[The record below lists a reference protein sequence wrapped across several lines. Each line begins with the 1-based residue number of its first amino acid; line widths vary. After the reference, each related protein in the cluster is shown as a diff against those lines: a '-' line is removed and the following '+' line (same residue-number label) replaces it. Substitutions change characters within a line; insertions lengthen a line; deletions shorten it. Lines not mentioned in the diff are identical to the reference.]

1 MKNLMNKNI
10 CRDRDERYMNPRK
23 QNVLTLIRI
32 IVDISMVMLAWW
44 LAFFVRFETGMET
57 PLGVPS
63 MSLYMKLLPFIAV
76 IWLGAFLVAGL
87 YRRSNRH
94 RSAIL
99 EAIDII
105 QSCVIAVLA
114 FISFTYFYEEYRYSR
129 IVIGVF
135 ALLHPAFIISGR
147 SLVRK
152 ALRIYRKRAS
162 PRRTLIIGS
171 GEFLESAIKMAELG
185 EIAANDIAGVVLVG
199 DDDQIAIGRKLA
211 EKRRLPVFPDQS
223 DWPSF
228 FVEHPMQTVLVAL
241 PYKYF
246 GWIEQTL
253 EKIVDQV
260 PDVKLLPDL
269 MKFTRLAAGIELI
282 SGLPIISI
290 HDSPMAGVQ
299 GVFKRILDIVG
310 ALVAVIIF
318 SPVMLLIAVLVPISS
333 RGPIFYRQERM
344 GLDGRT
350 FKMLKFRSMP
360 VDAEAKSGAVFA
372 KAGDNRATALGSF
385 LRRTSLD
392 ELPQFFNV
400 LAGDMSL
407 VGPRPERP
415 VFVNDFRRK
424 IPGYFLRH
432 KVKAGI
438 TGWAQVNG
446 WRGDTSIEKRI
457 ECDLYYIQNW
467 SLAFDIRILLL
478 TLVRGFIHKNA
489 Y

>member
-1 MKNLMNKNI
+1 
-10 CRDRDERYMNPRK
+10 MNPRR
-23 QNVLTLIRI
+23 QNVLTLIRM
-32 IVDISMVMLAWW
+32 IVDVLMVMLAWGIAW
-44 LAFFVRFETGMET
+44 FVRFKTGMDV

-63 MSLYMKLLPFIAV
+63 IGLYMKLLPFIAV
-76 IWLGAFLVAGL
+76 IWLSVFAASGF

-94 RSAIL
+94 RSAII

-105 QSCVIAVLA
+105 QSSVIATLA
-114 FISFTYFYEEYRYSR
+114 FITFTYFYEEYRYSR
-129 IVIGVF
+129 IVLGIF
-135 ALLHPAFIISGR
+135 ALLHPVFIITGR

-152 ALRIYRKRAS
+152 ALRRYRRRAL

-171 GEFLESAIKMAELG
+171 GDFIETAIRMAQLG
-185 EIAANDIAGVVLVG
+185 EVSSNDVAGVILVG
-199 DDDQIAIGRKLA
+199 DEDQVEIGRKIAAQRGLTI
-211 EKRRLPVFPDQS
+211 FQDQS

-228 FVEHPMQTVLVAL
+228 FVEHPMQTVVVAL
-241 PYKYF
+241 PYKNF
-246 GWIEQTL
+246 GWIEDKL
-253 EKIVDQV
+253 EAIVDQV

-282 SGLPIISI
+282 SGVPVISV
-290 HDSPMAGVQ
+290 HDSPLAGVQ
-299 GVFKRILDIVG
+299 GVFKRVMDVMG
-310 ALVAVIIF
+310 ALVAIIIF
-318 SPVMLLIAVLVPISS
+318 SPIMIILAILVPFSS
-333 RGPIFYRQERM
+333 PGPIFYGQERM

-360 VDAEAKSGAVFA
+360 VDAEKKSGAVFA
-372 KAGDNRATALGSF
+372 TAGDNRATWLGKI
-385 LRRTSLD
+385 LRQTSLD

-400 LAGDMSL
+400 LSGDMSL

-415 VFVNDFRRK
+415 IFVNDFRRK

-432 KVKAGI
+432 KVKSGI

-467 SLAFDIRILLL
+467 SLVFDIRILLL
-478 TLVRGFIHKNA
+478 TVVRGFIHKNA

>member
-1 MKNLMNKNI
+1 
-10 CRDRDERYMNPRK
+10 MNPRR
-23 QNVLTLIRI
+23 QNVLTLIRMG
-32 IVDISMVMLAWW
+32 VDVLMVMIAWAMAW
-44 LAFFVRFETGMET
+44 FIRFNTALEV
-57 PLGVPS
+57 PKGVPS
-63 MSLYMKLLPFIAV
+63 VGLYVKLLPFIAV
-76 IWLGAFLVAGL
+76 IWLGVFVASGF

-105 QSCVIAVLA
+105 QSSAIATLV
-114 FISFTYFYEEYRYSR
+114 FIAFTYFYEEYRYSR
-129 IVIGVF
+129 IVIGIF
-135 ALLHPAFIISGR
+135 AVLHPLFIITGR

-152 ALRIYRKRAS
+152 ALRRYRKRA
-162 PRRTLIIGS
+162 PARRTLIIGS
-171 GEFLESAIKMAELG
+171 GEFIDTAIRMAQLG
-185 EIAANDIAGVVLVG
+185 DISSNDVAGVILIG
-199 DDDQIAIGRKLA
+199 DDDQMEIGRKIAAQRSLT
-211 EKRRLPVFPDQS
+211 VFPDQS
-223 DWPSF
+223 DWPTF

-241 PYKYF
+241 PYKNF
-246 GWIEQTL
+246 GWIEEKL
-253 EKIVDQV
+253 EKIADQV

-282 SGLPIISI
+282 SGVPVISI
-290 HDSPMAGVQ
+290 HDSPLAGVQ
-299 GVFKRILDIVG
+299 GIFKRALDIFG
-310 ALVAVIIF
+310 ALVAILLF
-318 SPVMLLIAVLVPISS
+318 SPIMIALAILVPMSS
-333 RGPIFYRQERM
+333 PGPIFYRQERM

-360 VDAEAKSGAVFA
+360 VDAEKKTGAVFA
-372 KAGDNRATALGSF
+372 TAGDDRATWLGKF
-385 LRRTSLD
+385 LRKTSLD

-400 LAGDMSL
+400 LSGDMSL

-467 SLAFDIRILLL
+467 SLGFDIRILLL
-478 TLVRGFIHKNA
+478 TFVRGFIHKNA

>member
-1 MKNLMNKNI
+1 
-10 CRDRDERYMNPRK
+10 MNPRK
-23 QNVLTLIRI
+23 QNVLTLIRMT
-32 IVDISMVMLAWW
+32 VDVTMVLIAWILAWY
-44 LAFFVRFETGMET
+44 LRFNIGLDV
-57 PLGVPS
+57 PRGVPS
-63 MSLYMKLLPFIAV
+63 AMLYMKLLPFIGV
-76 IWLGAFLVAGL
+76 IWLSIFVVSGF

-94 RSAIL
+94 RSAMI

-105 QSCVIAVLA
+105 QSCAIASLA

-129 IVIGVF
+129 IVLGIF
-135 ALLHPAFIISGR
+135 AILHPLFIISGR

-152 ALRIYRKRAS
+152 ALRYYRRRA
-162 PRRTLIIGS
+162 PARRTLIIGS
-171 GEFLESAIKMAELG
+171 GEFIDTAIRMTQLG
-185 EIAANDIAGVVLVG
+185 DIAANDVAGVILVG
-199 DDDQIAIGRKLA
+199 DKDKVEIGRQIAETRGLQI
-211 EKRRLPVFPDQS
+211 FHDQT

-228 FVEHPMQTVLVAL
+228 FVEHPMQTVVVAL
-241 PYKYF
+241 PYKDF
-246 GWIEQTL
+246 GWIEEKL
-253 EKIVDQV
+253 ESIVDQV
-260 PDVKLLPDL
+260 PDIKLLPDL

-282 SGLPIISI
+282 SGVPVISI
-290 HDSPMAGVQ
+290 HDSPLVGVQ
-299 GVFKRILDIVG
+299 GIFKRFLDIFG
-310 ALVAVIIF
+310 ALVAIVIF
-318 SPVMLLIAVLVPISS
+318 SPVMILIAVLIPFSS
-333 RGPIFYRQERM
+333 PGPIFYRQERM

-360 VDAEAKSGAVFA
+360 VDAEKNSGAVFA
-372 KAGDNRATALGSF
+372 SAGDNRATWLGKI
-385 LRRTSLD
+385 LRKSSLD

-400 LAGDMSL
+400 LNGDMSL

-478 TLVRGFIHKNA
+478 TFVRGFIHKNA

>member
-1 MKNLMNKNI
+1 
-10 CRDRDERYMNPRK
+10 MNPRK
-23 QNVLTLIRI
+23 QNILTLIRM
-32 IVDISMVMLAWW
+32 IVDVGMVLFAWFLAWC
-44 LAFFVRFETGMET
+44 LRFYSGIEITKGM
-57 PLGVPS
+57 PS
-63 MSLYMKLLPFIAV
+63 VGLYLKLLPFIAV
-76 IWLGAFLVAGL
+76 IWFAVFAASGF

-94 RSAIL
+94 RSAIM

-105 QSCVIAVLA
+105 QSSVIATMV
-114 FISFTYFYEEYRYSR
+114 FITFTYFYEEYRYSR
-129 IVIGVF
+129 MTIGIFSV
-135 ALLHPAFIISGR
+135 LHPILLITGR

-152 ALRIYRKRAS
+152 ALRVYRRRA
-162 PRRTLIIGS
+162 PARRTLIIAAGD
-171 GEFLESAIKMAELG
+171 FLETAVRMARLG
-185 EIAANDIAGVVLVG
+185 DVAENDVAGVILIGDESQMLAGRAVLV
-199 DDDQIAIGRKLA
+199 
-211 EKRRLPVFPDQS
+211 EKGLKEFSDQS

-228 FVEHPMQTVLVAL
+228 FVEHPMQTVLISL
-241 PYKYF
+241 PYKNF
-246 GWIEQTL
+246 SWIEDKL
-253 EKIVDQV
+253 EAIADQV

-282 SGLPIISI
+282 SGVPVISV
-290 HDSPMAGVQ
+290 HDSPLAGVQ
-299 GVFKRILDIVG
+299 GVFKRGLDIFG
-310 ALVAVIIF
+310 ALFAITLFAPI
-318 SPVMLLIAVLVPISS
+318 MLVLAVLVRLSS

-344 GLDGRT
+344 GLDGRN
-350 FKMLKFRSMP
+350 FMMLKFRSMP
-360 VDAEAKSGAVFA
+360 IDVENNTGAVFA
-372 KAGDNRATALGSF
+372 KAGDNRATWIGSIM
-385 LRRTSLD
+385 RKTSLD

-400 LAGDMSL
+400 LRGDMSL

-467 SLAFDIRILLL
+467 SLGFDVRILLL
-478 TLVRGFIHKNA
+478 TVVRGFIHTNA

>member
-1 MKNLMNKNI
+1 
-10 CRDRDERYMNPRK
+10 MNPRK
-23 QNVLTLIRI
+23 QNILTLIRMC
-32 IVDISMVMLAWW
+32 VDILMVILAWVCAW
-44 LAFFVRFETGMET
+44 LFRFYGGIEASRGIPEA
-57 PLGVPS
+57 G
-63 MSLYMKLLPFIAV
+63 LYFKLLPFIAV
-76 IWLGAFLVAGL
+76 IWLGVFAAAGF

-99 EAIDII
+99 EAIDVI
-105 QSCVIAVLA
+105 QSCALATVA
-114 FISFTYFYEEYRYSR
+114 FIAFTYFYEEYRYSR
-129 IVIGVF
+129 LVMGLFAVI
-135 ALLHPAFIISGR
+135 HPVLIIFGR

-152 ALRIYRKRAS
+152 ALRVYRRRS
-162 PRRTLIIGS
+162 PPRRTLIIGS
-171 GEFLESAIKMAELG
+171 GDFIETAVRMAGMG
-185 EIAANDIAGVVLVG
+185 EISANDLAGLVLVG
-199 DDDQIAIGRKLA
+199 DEEQVEQGRKIARHRGLTI
-211 EKRRLPVFPDQS
+211 FPDQS
-223 DWPSF
+223 DWATF
-228 FVEHPMQTVLVAL
+228 FVEHPMQTVIIAL
-241 PYKYF
+241 PYKNF
-246 GWIEQTL
+246 AWVEEKL
-253 EKIVDQV
+253 EAIANQV

-269 MKFTRLAAGIELI
+269 MKLTRLAAGIELI
-282 SGLPIISI
+282 SGVPVISV
-290 HDSPMAGVQ
+290 HDSPLAGVQ
-299 GVFKRILDIVG
+299 SIFKRFVDVVG
-310 ALVAVIIF
+310 SLVAIMVF
-318 SPVMLLIAVLVPISS
+318 SPVMILVGILVPLSS
-333 RGPIFYRQERM
+333 RGPVFYKQERM

-360 VDAEAKSGAVFA
+360 VDAEKKSGAVFA
-372 KAGDNRATALGSF
+372 SAADNRATWLGKF

-400 LAGDMSL
+400 LWGDMSL

-467 SLAFDIRILLL
+467 SLWFDFRILLL
-478 TLVRGFIHKNA
+478 TFVRGFIHKNA

>member
-1 MKNLMNKNI
+1 
-10 CRDRDERYMNPRK
+10 MNPRR
-23 QNVLTLIRI
+23 QNILTLIRMV
-32 IVDISMVMLAWW
+32 VDVLMVMFAWGAAW
-44 LAFFVRFETGMET
+44 FVRFKTGMDT

-63 MSLYMKLLPFIAV
+63 TWLYIKLLPFIAV
-76 IWLGAFLVAGL
+76 IWLSVFAASGF

-94 RSAIL
+94 RSAII

-105 QSCVIAVLA
+105 QSSAIATLA

-129 IVIGVF
+129 IVLGVF
-135 ALLHPAFIISGR
+135 AVLHPAFIILGR

-152 ALRIYRKRAS
+152 ALRRYRKRAP

-171 GEFLESAIKMAELG
+171 GEFIESAIRMAELG
-185 EIAANDIAGVVLVG
+185 DVSSNDVAGVILVG
-199 DDDQIAIGRKLA
+199 DPDQVAIGRDIVT
-211 EKRRLPVFPDQS
+211 RRGFAIFPDQS

-228 FVEHPMQTVLVAL
+228 FVEHPMQTVVVAL

-246 GWIEQTL
+246 GWIEEKL
-253 EKIVDQV
+253 EKIADQV

-282 SGLPIISI
+282 SGVPVISI
-290 HDSPMAGVQ
+290 HDSPLAGVQ
-299 GVFKRILDIVG
+299 GLFKRGMDIVG
-310 ALVAVIIF
+310 AVVALTIF
-318 SPVMLLIAVLVPISS
+318 SPIMILLSILVPLSS
-333 RGPIFYRQERM
+333 PGPVFYRQERM

-350 FKMLKFRSMP
+350 FRMLKFRSMP
-360 VDAEAKSGAVFA
+360 VGAEAKSGAVFA
-372 KAGDNRATALGSF
+372 KAGDNRATGLGQF
-385 LRRTSLD
+385 LRKTSLD

-467 SLAFDIRILLL
+467 SLGFDIRILLL
-478 TLVRGFIHKNA
+478 TFVRGFIHKNA

>member
-1 MKNLMNKNI
+1 
-10 CRDRDERYMNPRK
+10 MNPRK
-23 QNVLTLIRI
+23 QNILTLIRMV
-32 IVDISMVMLAWW
+32 VDISMVLIAWALAWC
-44 LAFFVRFETGMET
+44 LRFYSGLEITRGL
-57 PLGVPS
+57 PPFGQ
-63 MSLYMKLLPFIAV
+63 YMKLLPFIAV
-76 IWLGAFLVAGL
+76 IWLIIFAASGF

-94 RSAIL
+94 RSAMI
-99 EAIDII
+99 EAIDVI
-105 QSCVIAVLA
+105 QSSLLATLA
-114 FISFTYFYEEYRYSR
+114 FISFTYFYDEYRYSR
-129 IVIGVF
+129 ITIGIFV
-135 ALLHPAFIISGR
+135 LLHPMLIVSGR

-152 ALRIYRKRAS
+152 SLRLYRRKA
-162 PRRTLIIGS
+162 PQRRTLIIGA
-171 GEFLESAIKMAELG
+171 GEFLETAIRMAQLG
-185 EIAANDIAGVVLVG
+185 DVAANDIAGIIVLG
-199 DDDQIAIGRKLA
+199 DAAQQSIGASIANEHKLTI
-211 EKRRLPVFPDQS
+211 FPDQD

-228 FVEHPMQTVLVAL
+228 FVDHPMQTVVVAL
-241 PYKYF
+241 PYKNF
-246 GWIEQTL
+246 AWIEDKL
-253 EKIVDQV
+253 EAIADQV

-282 SGLPIISI
+282 SGVPVISV
-290 HDSPMAGVQ
+290 HDSPLAGVQ
-299 GVFKRILDIVG
+299 GVFKRLLDVFGAIV
-310 ALVAVIIF
+310 ALLIF
-318 SPVMLLIAVLVPISS
+318 SPIMILLAILVPLSS
-333 RGPIFYRQERM
+333 PGPIFYLQERM

-360 VDAEAKSGAVFA
+360 VDAEKGSGAVFA
-372 KAGDNRATALGSF
+372 KAGDNRATWLGRF
-385 LRRTSLD
+385 LRKTSLD

-400 LAGDMSL
+400 LSGDMSL

-467 SLAFDIRILLL
+467 SLWFDFRILLL
-478 TLVRGFIHKNA
+478 TVVRGFIHKNA

>member
-1 MKNLMNKNI
+1 
-10 CRDRDERYMNPRK
+10 MNPRR
-23 QNVLTLIRI
+23 QNILTLIRMT
-32 IVDISMVMLAWW
+32 VDLSMVMFAWVAAW
-44 LAFFVRFETGMET
+44 FIRFETGIEA
-57 PLGVPS
+57 PLGMPS
-63 MSLYMKLLPFIAV
+63 VSLYMKLLPFIGV
-76 IWLGAFLVAGL
+76 IWLSVFAMSGF

-94 RSAIL
+94 RSAII
-99 EAIDII
+99 EAIDVI
-105 QSCVIAVLA
+105 QSSAIATLA

-135 ALLHPAFIISGR
+135 SVLHPILIVCGR
-147 SLVRK
+147 SMVRK
-152 ALRIYRKRAS
+152 ALRVYRRRAT

-171 GEFLESAIKMAELG
+171 GEFIESAIKMAELG
-185 EIAANDIAGVVLVG
+185 EVAANDLAGIILVG
-199 DDDQIAIGRKLA
+199 D
-211 EKRRLPVFPDQS
+211 PDQVNLGRTIAAKRQLTIYPDQT

-228 FVEHPMQTVLVAL
+228 FVEHPMQTVVVAL
-241 PYKYF
+241 PYKNF
-246 GWIEQTL
+246 GWIEEKL
-253 EKIVDQV
+253 EQIADQV

-269 MKFTRLAAGIELI
+269 MKFTKLAAGIELI
-282 SGLPIISI
+282 SGVPVISI

-299 GVFKRILDIVG
+299 GLFKRVLDIFG
-310 ALVAVIIF
+310 AAFALILF
-318 SPVMLLIAVLVPISS
+318 SPIMLLLSILVPLSS
-333 RGPIFYRQERM
+333 PGPIFYRQERM

-350 FKMLKFRSMP
+350 FRMLKFRSMP
-360 VDAEAKSGAVFA
+360 VDAESKSGAVFA
-372 KAGDNRATALGSF
+372 KAGDNRATWLGSL
-385 LRRTSLD
+385 LRKTSLD

-467 SLAFDIRILLL
+467 SLGFDIRILLL
-478 TLVRGFIHKNA
+478 TIVRGFIHKNA